1 MWQGLLDTILKDIN
15 LDFFKAIKYS
25 IRHLHIQTHQK
36 NPSRNM
42 SNIFSVNNEHTSTAS
57 VPSIVN
63 FEYISHFILLL
74 LLLN

>member
-1 MWQGLLDTILKDIN
+1 MWQGLLDTTLKDIN
-15 LDFFKAIKYS
+15 LDFFRAIKYS
-25 IRHLHIQTHQK
+25 IWHLHIQTHQK
-36 NPSRNM
+36 NLSRNV
-42 SNIFSVNNEHTSTAS
+42 SNIFSVNNEHTSTMS

>member
-25 IRHLHIQTHQK
+25 IWHLHIQTHQK
-36 NPSRNM
+36 NLSRNV
-42 SNIFSVNNEHTSTAS
+42 SNIFSVNNEHTSTMS

>member
-1 MWQGLLDTILKDIN
+1 MWQGLLDATLKDIN

-25 IRHLHIQTHQK
+25 IWHLHIKTHQK
-36 NPSRNM
+36 NSSRNM
-42 SNIFSVNNEHTSTAS
+42 SNIFNVKNEHTSTTS

-63 FEYISHFILLL
+63 FECILHFILLL